1 MKKTAVLSVFVLVLG
16 LGVSVF
22 LTSKKQNLNSK
33 AGNDPVSLSI
43 ILDKTEAKVGDKIVA
58 NITLDSKTQK
68 TTAVVVEVNFSE
80 NMLKLDSSD
89 LTDFLPTV
97 LIKPTT
103 TSGKFLATLG
113 STPTD
118 PKSGPGVLASLNFT
132 AKSIGSAKI
141 EFGPESA
148 VAVIGLDTNAL
159 ENTTPGIINISGTST
174 TRPTPTPTPT
184 PQPSPS
190 ATAGTATPT
199 PKSKIVVKP
208 TPQKII
214 KSCGQT
220 CAGHGDCQAGL
231 FCFDDVCRDP
241 MCADSTTCECSTP
254 TPVPTLQPIK
264 YIPTKVSVSIWDRLI
279 QFAKKLLG
287 IVR

>member
-1 MKKTAVLSVFVLVLG
+1 MKKTALLSVFVLALG
-16 LGVSVF
+16 LGVSVY
-22 LTSKKQNLNSK
+22 LTQKQQNLSSK
-33 AGNDPVSLSI
+33 ASNDPVTLSI
-43 ILDKTEAKVGDKIVA
+43 ILDKTEVKVGDKIVA
-58 NITLDSKTQK
+58 NIAIDSKDKK
-68 TTAVVVEVNFSE
+68 TSATIIEVTFPE
-80 NMLKLDSSD
+80 NILKLDFSN

-103 TSGKFLATLG
+103 TAGKFLVTLG

-118 PKSGPGVLASLNFT
+118 PKSGPGIIANLNFT

-141 EFGPESA
+141 EFGSESA

-159 ENTTPGIINISGTST
+159 EKTFSGTINVSGSSST
-174 TRPTPTPTPT
+174 STPIPTPTPTPLRVK
-184 PQPSPS
+184 
-190 ATAGTATPT
+190 PT
-199 PKSKIVVKP
+199 PKS
-208 TPQKII
+208 QKII

-241 MCADSTTCECSTP
+241 MCADSTTCACSTP

-264 YIPTKVSVSIWDRLI
+264 YIPVKVSVSIWDRLI

-287 IVR
+287 VVR

>member
-1 MKKTAVLSVFVLVLG
+1 MKKTAVLSVFVLALG

-22 LTSKKQNLNSK
+22 LTQQKQDLNSK
-33 AGNDPVSLSI
+33 ASNDPVSLSI
-43 ILDKTEAKVGDKIVA
+43 VLDKTEVKVGDKIVA
-58 NITLDSKTQK
+58 NITIDSKDKK
-68 TTAVVVEVNFSE
+68 TSAAIIEVTFPE
-80 NMLKLDSSD
+80 NILKLDSSD

-103 TSGKFLATLG
+103 TAGKFLVTLG
-113 STPTD
+113 SSPTD
-118 PKSGPGVLASLNFT
+118 PKSGAGVLANLSFT
-132 AKSIGSAKI
+132 AIDTGSAKI

-159 ENTTPGIINISGTST
+159 EKTFSGTVNVSGSSSNST
-174 TRPTPTPTPT
+174 PTPTPTPT
-184 PQPSPS
+184 MIAS
-190 ATAGTATPT
+190 T
-199 PKSKIVVKP
+199 PKAKLITKS
-208 TPQKII
+208 TPPQQKTI
-214 KSCGQT
+214 KLCGQT

-287 IVR
+287 VVR